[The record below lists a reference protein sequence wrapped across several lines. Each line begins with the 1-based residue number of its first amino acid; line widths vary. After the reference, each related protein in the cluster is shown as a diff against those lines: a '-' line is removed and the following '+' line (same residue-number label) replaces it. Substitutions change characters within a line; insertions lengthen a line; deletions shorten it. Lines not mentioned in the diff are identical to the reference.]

1 MKWNG
6 RYYRPGFGILVY
18 PKKEQSIEELLKP
31 LGEKIDKGNV
41 WRPILNQPINVFK
54 STPAP
59 SVSPTPTPTVT
70 ITPTPTLTNTPTVT
84 PTPSGIVFDSSY
96 QAILNYATSQGYT
109 LPSMSGQTIQNQLV
123 VSFKSAGIW
132 NDLDIF
138 YVFATDGDEN
148 FAKINWKNPSVFT
161 IIENGSVNFTTNI
174 GFKTAAA
181 NVANFFSTQY
191 STQTNKTGYTLTD
204 ACRFTWDYDGTGT
217 GVYDGA
223 FGGPRESFNGLNDSG
238 QRIQQDNT
246 NLPSAY
252 NNIGVGLKLIQRTS
266 SSNVNMYNN
275 SATPTS
281 FVRNNTGLI
290 AGAQLIFKRGDNSS
304 PGTYRLSLYGLGA
317 SLSGKET
324 NLYNSVNTYMSS
336 I

>member
-6 RYYRPGFGILVY
+6 RYYRPGFGIPVY

-41 WRPILNQPINVFK
+41 WRPILNQPINVLK
-54 STPAP
+54 QGIVPTP
-59 SVSPTPTPTVT
+59 SPTPTSTVT
-70 ITPTPTLTNTPTVT
+70 PTPTITVTPTPTLT
-84 PTPSGIVFDSSY
+84 PSPSAIVFDSSY
-96 QAILNYATSQGYT
+96 QAILNYATSQGFT
-109 LPSMSGQTIQNQLV
+109 LPSFSGQTKQNQLV
-123 VSFKSAGIW
+123 VNFKSAGIW

-138 YVFATDGDEN
+138 YVFATDGSED
-148 FAKINWKNPSVFT
+148 FAKINWKNPGVYT
-161 IIENGSVNFTTNI
+161 IIENGTVNFTTNI

-204 ACRFTWDYDGTGT
+204 ASRFTWDYDGTGT

-246 NLPSAY
+246 NLPSAF
-252 NNIGVGLKLIQRTS
+252 NNVGVGLKLIQRTS

-275 SATPTS
+275 TSTPTS

-304 PGTYRLSLYGLGA
+304 PGTYRLSIYGLGA
-317 SLSGKET
+317 SLSGKES
-324 NLYNSVNTYMSS
+324 NLLNHTTSYMTGL
-336 I
+336 